1 MLELNSEKRKTYFV
15 QDGQCILCSKY
26 LRGKGKI
33 SEDLCTCTSA
43 NNCEEC
49 KVIFLFHFGLINKTN
64 CLISFDNYDYKVQI
78 PCLASF

>member
-1 MLELNSEKRKTYFV
+1 MLELKQKKNLFF

-49 KVIFLFHFGLINKTN
+49 KVIFYFTL
-64 CLISFDNYDYKVQI
+64 D
-78 PCLASF
+78 